1 MKGSKNKSNIKIVLG
16 SSKDELSG
24 GNLNELVSSQEDE
37 NELQHSEDVDQQEN
51 KDKEINVESESKA
64 TIDCVPI
71 LTYLDE
77 ACSRWRINN
86 FGLCLK
92 ESEMG
97 SMLYDRLYDLAEKS
111 KKERLCRILTDIS
124 AGKIVTRADS
134 CKEPQEVKAL

>member
-1 MKGSKNKSNIKIVLG
+1 MEVVLG
-16 SSKDELSG
+16 SCKDEPRGDNS
-24 GNLNELVSSQEDE
+24 NELVTSPEDE
-37 NELQHSEDVDQQEN
+37 NELQHSEDVDQRQN
-51 KDKEINVESESKA
+51 KEKKINVESESKA
-64 TIDCVPI
+64 TVDFVPI

-97 SMLYDRLYDLAEKS
+97 SKLYDRLYDLAEKS
-111 KKERLCRILTDIS
+111 KKERLCRIFTDIS

-134 CKEPQEVKAL
+134 SREPQNFSTKLSE